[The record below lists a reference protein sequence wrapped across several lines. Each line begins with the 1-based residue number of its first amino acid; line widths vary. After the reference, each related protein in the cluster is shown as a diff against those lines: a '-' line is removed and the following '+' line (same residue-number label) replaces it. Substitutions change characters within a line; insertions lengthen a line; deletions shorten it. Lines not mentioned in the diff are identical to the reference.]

1 MQETQNTKLIQDAYG
16 DFGRGDVASLIA
28 RLDAGVVWHAV
39 IGASP
44 KVPTAGVRKGP
55 AAVAEFFETLAQS
68 IAFTRFEPREFIAQG
83 NKVVV
88 LGFYSGSSI
97 STGRAFASEWVMV
110 FTVKNGKVT
119 GFKEFTDS
127 AQLNAA
133 FD

>member
-1 MQETQNTKLIQDAYG
+1 MGATTRVQVRVSPGARRAEIVGRLG
-16 DFGRGDVASLIA
+16 DS
-28 RLDAGVVWHAV
+28 W
-39 IGASP
+39 
-44 KVPTAGVRKGP
+44 KVRVP
-55 AAVAEFFETLAQS
+55 AAPEGGRANRAVVRLLATTLELAPHDVTLVS
-68 IAFTRFEPREFIAQG
+68 GHAARD
-83 NKVVV
+83 KVVA

-119 GFKEFTDS
+119 EFKEFTDS